1 MDYSKNGVP
10 MFNGQ
15 NGFEYEIWSR
25 RTEVFLQ
32 AQGHYIWL
40 SVVTGYDSSKR
51 AKTATKK
58 ELKKNNKIAMDFIW
72 EGLPK
77 PVREKVGKCSSAKE
91 LWDKLHDIYSSPI
104 ADSENAK
111 EDADTEQEERCSSCQ
126 TDSEE
131 EEYDEVEVDYK
142 ENLISAIKYL
152 RKEREENKSS
162 KKELMKQKQ
171 SVQGSEKDQQVI
183 KNLRAQLEE
192 ARRIEETLEY
202 QKKCLEANIA
212 TQKEDAEKREN
223 ILMDHLKERTNDLN
237 QLEEE
242 FGQEERRMEEEI
254 IALKIQLEE
263 AKRTEEVMKS
273 QIMKKEEEVEN
284 LEEEV
289 VTLRVKIDKLNKKV
303 EETETSTSVVENEEK
318 HSTLLEKKNEENR
331 KSYAEVLKGRN
342 HGQPE
347 SRKPIEDTSSRI
359 PSTFKPQKGF
369 NHDYDQSKKKFR
381 RTTPQKRS
389 FTPRYENLF
398 YGHCFYCTNFGHKVA
413 DCRDYKRNVQADR
426 AYVVARNIECYKCH
440 NYGHIASDCRSMIDT
455 SMKDN
460 TDIKY
465 KKVWIRKQEEQVN
478 KDQVPEIAIL
488 TIKRDE
494 ENSTEKRKDVRYR
507 KVWKITERKEGQ
519 VNKEQVQE
527 IVPSD
532 IVVKDE
538 STDRKKEVRA
548 QRDNK
553 STNEDDDEYTSEQ
566 ELF

>member
-1 MDYSKNGVP
+1 
-10 MFNGQ
+10 
-15 NGFEYEIWSR
+15 
-25 RTEVFLQ
+25 
-32 AQGHYIWL
+32 
-40 SVVTGYDSSKR
+40 
-51 AKTATKK
+51 
-58 ELKKNNKIAMDFIW
+58 
-72 EGLPK
+72 
-77 PVREKVGKCSSAKE
+77 
-91 LWDKLHDIYSSPI
+91 
-104 ADSENAK
+104 
-111 EDADTEQEERCSSCQ
+111 
-126 TDSEE
+126 
-131 EEYDEVEVDYK
+131 
-142 ENLISAIKYL
+142 
-152 RKEREENKSS
+152 
-162 KKELMKQKQ
+162 
-171 SVQGSEKDQQVI
+171 
-183 KNLRAQLEE
+183 
-192 ARRIEETLEY
+192 
-202 QKKCLEANIA
+202 
-212 TQKEDAEKREN
+212 
-223 ILMDHLKERTNDLN
+223 
-237 QLEEE
+237 
-242 FGQEERRMEEEI
+242 
-254 IALKIQLEE
+254 
-263 AKRTEEVMKS
+263 MKS

-347 SRKPIEDTSSRI
+347 SRKTIEDTSSRI
-359 PSTFKPQKGF
+359 PSMFKPQKSF
-369 NHDYDQSKKKFR
+369 NHDHDQSKKKFR
-381 RTTPQKRS
+381 RTMPQRIS

-413 DCRDYKRNVQADR
+413 DCRDYKRNVQADH

-440 NYGHIASDCRSMIDT
+440 NYGHIASDCRSMINT

-460 TDIKY
+460 TDIRY

-478 KDQVPEIAIL
+478 KDQVPEIARL

-538 STDRKKEVRA
+538 SMDRKKEVRA

-553 STNEDDDEYTSEQ
+553 STNEYDDEYTSEQ